1 MPICRNT
8 PSEPQGNIICSTSS
22 IRLKPQHKTPGV
34 ATATR
39 IRPSIRAEREWERNM
54 KDCKCSIRLFAL
66 ILAAAIAVCL
76 VLVPVKAYAWGPSRN
91 TYTIQNPAPE
101 NTFNS
106 IIDNPNYGD
115 ERNFLRIR
123 DQNSS
128 YWNNESRNGWTDT
141 MEVLPG
147 HTYSVKLY
155 VNNAA
160 ADNLNLVAHDVRA
173 HISLPIKENTFGYA
187 FEVNG
192 YLYSSNST
200 PNEIWDNIVLKG
212 KQPFH
217 VQVLDRKYYNNYRT
231 EYVGGFDLGEDVVS
245 SKGTGTGALLGYKS
259 MDGNIRGTYAESG
272 YVILTFKPVF
282 QATSIPQFYLWKLL
296 DWANTRMDRLT
307 RQWENR

>member
-1 MPICRNT
+1 
-8 PSEPQGNIICSTSS
+8 
-22 IRLKPQHKTPGV
+22 
-34 ATATR
+34 
-39 IRPSIRAEREWERNM
+39 M
-54 KDCKCSIRLFAL
+54 KDCKCSIRLFAPV
-66 ILAAAIAVCL
+66 LAVAIAVCL
-76 VLVPVKAYAWGPSRN
+76 VLVPVKAYAWAPSRN
-91 TYTIQNPAPE
+91 TYTIQNPAPG

-147 HTYSVKLY
+147 HAYDVKLY
-155 VNNAA
+155 MNNAA

-173 HISLPIKENTFGYA
+173 HINLPTKENTFGYA

-192 YLYSSNST
+192 FLYSSNST

-212 KQPFH
+212 KQPFQ
-217 VQVLDRKYYNNYRT
+217 VQVLDREYHNNAG
-231 EYVGGFDLGEDVVS
+231 VFNLSEDVVN
-245 SKGTGTGALLGYKS
+245 SKGIGTGALLGYES
-259 MDGNIRGTYAESG
+259 MDGNIRGTYEESG

-282 QATSIPQFYLWKLL
+282 QATSIPQSYLWKLL
-296 DWANTRMDRLT
+296 DWSNIRMDRLT
-307 RQWENR
+307 RQWEDR